1 RFAGRALRDLDL
13 DSGMVLAI
21 LRDQF
26 GEEAA
31 RDQGMDADA
40 QPAAFARRHHAG
52 GLDRMVELIDAGGDP
67 LDKEASGLGEP
78 DASGVALEQEDAK
91 LLLQRP
97 DPCADAGLGCAKRL
111 GGAVEAEIFG

>member
-1 RFAGRALRDLDL
+1 
-13 DSGMVLAI
+13 MVLAI

-40 QPAAFARRHHAG
+40 QATALARSHHAG

-78 DASGVALEQEDAK
+78 DASGVALEQERAK

-97 DPCADAGLGCAKRL
+97 DPCADAGLGCAECL
-111 GGAVEAEIFG
+111 GGAVEAEIFGDGERLDQRCEGDARS